1 MKNSIAKIL
10 VCIVSLCVLFS
21 FSIVHISASEQIVRP
36 LEFGDFAGD
45 NDYDFGGGYDSYDY
59 GGYDSY
65 DYDSYD
71 YGDDDYDSDDY
82 DYGGFGN
89 AVFYGGSSSPSSF
102 EGSSMSSIIGLII
115 LIAIVVIVVNSIR
128 NRKKKPVVTGTPIKP
143 DPSLLPIADYLKI
156 DPSFSE
162 SEFREKISNIYVH
175 FQHSWQAKDLTDVR
189 QYLSDSLFAQV
200 DGQLDAYR
208 KGKKTNRVEDI
219 AVQYVRLVGYKQ
231 EQGMDIIVAELRTRI
246 RDYVVDDST
255 GNVIKGDPGKEKF
268 MCYRWSLAR
277 STGYTAAQQTG
288 FGAKQC
294 PHCGAPIDINQS
306 TVCEYC
312 GSVLTDDT
320 FDWVVNNIEAISQQT
335 V

>member
-1 MKNSIAKIL
+1 MKNSIAKLL
-10 VCIVSLCVLFS
+10 VCIASVCVLFS
-21 FSIVHISASEQIVRP
+21 FTIINTAAAEHSVRP
-36 LEFGDFAGD
+36 LEFGDYAGD
-45 NDYDFGGGYDSYDY
+45 SDFDFG

-71 YGDDDYDSDDY
+71 SYDYDSYNYGSDDY
-82 DYGGFGN
+82 DEDDYDFGGFGN
-89 AVFYGGSSSPSSF
+89 AVFYGDGYSPSSY
-102 EGSSMSSIIGLII
+102 EGSSFSSVIGLII

-128 NRKKKPVVTGTPIKP
+128 NSKKKPVVTGTPIRP

-156 DPSFSE
+156 DPEFSE
-162 SEFREKISNIYVH
+162 SEFREKVSNLYVH
-175 FQHSWQAKDLTDVR
+175 FQHSWQAKDLADVR
-189 QYLSDSLFAQV
+189 QYISDSLFAQV
-200 DGQLDAYR
+200 DGQLDSYR

-219 AVQYVRLVGYKQ
+219 AVQSVRLVGYKQ

-246 RDYVVDDST
+246 RDYVVDDAT
-255 GNVIKGDPGKEKF
+255 GNVIKGDPSKEKF

-277 STGYTAAQQTG
+277 STGFTTSQKAG
-288 FGAKQC
+288 FNAKQC

-306 TVCEYC
+306 AVCEYC